1 MPLAKRALLNSLES
15 LLQVKYPFLSFISRL
30 GSLFDLSVEICN
42 LLFFLFRFLF
52 KATEGYALILV
63 SNLFG
68 LEHALASSHALLDSR
83 KSLVDGAVCATRR
96 MHVLLKSVP
105 GLACVVCENS
115 D

>member
-1 MPLAKRALLNSLES
+1 MKDPNLFLLGRDLVLLYLIQYCRLLPLAKRALLYSLES

-30 GSLFDLSVEICN
+30 GSLFDLSVEIRN

-83 KSLVDGAVCATRR
+83 KSLVD
-96 MHVLLKSVP
+96 
-105 GLACVVCENS
+105 
-115 D
+115 